1 MSRFL
6 IRAAACLAALLP
18 AAGAPAADRSLG
30 RLEYEQKCAM
40 CHGDT
45 GKGDGWFA
53 KFLKSPP
60 TSLTRL
66 ARDNGGVFPFND
78 VYQVIDGRKAV
89 RVHGPRDMP
98 VWGSVYRE
106 ESGREYDPYY
116 GLVYADEGVVRA
128 RILALIEYLS
138 RLQE

>member
-1 MSRFL
+1 MSPFA
-6 IRAAACLAALLP
+6 IRAAACLAMLLP
-18 AAGAPAADRSLG
+18 ATTPAADKSLG
-30 RLEYEQKCAM
+30 QVEYEQKCSM

-53 KFLKSPP
+53 AYLKQP
-60 TSLTRL
+60 TPSLTRL
-66 ARDNGGVFPFND
+66 ARDNGGVFPFNHA
-78 VYQVIDGRKAV
+78 YEVIDGRREV
-89 RVHGPRDMP
+89 RVHGPRRMP
-98 VWGSVYRE
+98 VWGSAYRA
-106 ESGREYDPYY
+106 ESGREFEPYY